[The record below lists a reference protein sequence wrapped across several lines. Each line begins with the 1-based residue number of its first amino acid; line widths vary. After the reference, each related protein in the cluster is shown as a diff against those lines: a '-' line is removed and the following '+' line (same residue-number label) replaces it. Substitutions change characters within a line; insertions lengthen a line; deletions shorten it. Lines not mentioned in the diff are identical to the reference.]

1 MNELK
6 PYLAEVVHK
15 TYLSGAFSEIGI
27 SLRSRACQ
35 VDMLSVLIYAVQLK
49 RIFWNMIGSY

>member
-6 PYLAEVVHK
+6 PDMEEVVHK
-15 TYLSGAFSEIGI
+15 TYLSGVFSEIGI

-35 VDMLSVLIYAVQLK
+35 DDMLSVLIYAVQLK
-49 RIFWNMIGSY
+49 MIFWNVIGSY